1 MNEFIPLKENDPS
14 KIYTLLQ
21 KISSGNNKNDLY
33 KIKHKKTG
41 EIFVAKIIKNNLD
54 LYHKQIKSLK
64 KFENPYLV
72 QYYNSFELKD
82 KIWIITEYCDC
93 GNVQDVMKITN
104 KCYKEAEIASIIVM
118 VLKGLQYLHLQKK
131 FHGGIKPSNILL
143 NNDGVI
149 KLSDYNIS
157 EKLLLNDDE
166 NLNNNNQTKN
176 NIEKS
181 PPELKGK
188 NHLDNYSVK
197 CDIWYLGLTCIELAE
212 GTLDFQEDK
221 IISERNKPNGMK
233 NSNLWS
239 LEFIDFIQKC
249 LSENPLNRPSA
260 ASLLNHPF
268 IINNNKGKILIKKK
282 INSIKALIDIY
293 KEKIDEQEEKNNL
306 NEIGKESLEIT
317 SVNENLNKNQ
327 SENINSKKNFV
338 SLNIDNNKIKKKSLL
353 INRNYLIE
361 KYKKI
366 KKFKIGSKSIQIQ
379 SSQRKNNFIIN
390 SKASSKKK
398 KIRTS
403 IIKKAINSTDI
414 FAINENSLRK
424 KRRSIVN
431 KCLKNNLLLHEFSN
445 KIFNGSKLNNTLEN
459 NHPKKNLI
467 NLLNKFDKDKKNQN
481 KILNKS
487 QRIKNIENIFNLLNK
502 KSKVNNAIKE
512 INKTKISNNNS
523 TSTKDKEKKINDKSL
538 SSFDS
543 KPFSNGEKNSK
554 NLNNNNEI
562 SNVKIRKRN
571 KKSNG
576 GNPSLS
582 DLNENNNSNWKIGSR
597 NKNKMLR
604 NLLLGDKQKEI
615 INEKELMNIDNN
627 RGLNINHNGIKM
639 YNNEYIFKL
648 NNSANINNKYI
659 KKREKYDYKIP
670 DISVNKNLN
679 KTSKIP
685 NIYYF
690 NQSEIKKFQKPPMSH
705 STYRNKLT
713 KKKLKQVNKI
723 TYKINTNFI
732 NNNNI
737 NENSNI
743 NNFSIKENEKS
754 DYIFNINNTDININL
769 NNINNNNYYN
779 IYNSKYNN
787 KSYSYNN
794 NQNLSILSAEEL
806 RSLCLNNNL
815 NQRELPELI
824 TELAGLEN
832 KMNQEIQKIREEY
845 EPIIMQHKE
854 GIKFLK
860 QHPFLNNIKEFK
872 NFEVFRNKM
881 KYNTNDEFDSRS
893 VSSSVHNLNKIK
905 ISFYRA
911 NDIEELNIS
920 ANKYLFDKTGY
931 YNPMMKI

>member
-1 MNEFIPLKENDPS
+1 MNEFIPLKENDPT
-14 KIYTLLQ
+14 KIYTLLH
-21 KISSGNNKNDLY
+21 KIFSGNNKNDLY

-41 EIFVAKIIKNNLD
+41 EIFVAKIIKKNLD
-54 LYHKQIKSLK
+54 LYHNQIKSLK
-64 KFENPYLV
+64 KFENPYIV

-93 GNVQDVMKITN
+93 GNVQDIMKITN

-131 FHGGIKPSNILL
+131 FHGGIKTSNILL
-143 NNDGVI
+143 NKDGVI

-157 EKLLLNDDE
+157 EQLLLNDD
-166 NLNNNNQTKN
+166 NSNNNQEKN
-176 NIEKS
+176 NIEKY

-188 NHLDNYSVK
+188 NRLDNYSVK

-212 GTLDFQEDK
+212 GSLDFKEEK
-221 IISERNKPNGMK
+221 IISEKNKPNGMK
-233 NSNLWS
+233 NSDLWS

-249 LSENPLNRPSA
+249 LNENPLNRPSA

-293 KEKIDEQEEKNNL
+293 REKIDEQEEKNIL

-317 SVNENLNKNQ
+317 NINENINKSQ
-327 SENINSKKNFV
+327 SEEINSKKNFASV
-338 SLNIDNNKIKKKSLL
+338 NINNNKTKKPPLL
-353 INRNYLIE
+353 INRFYQIE

-366 KKFKIGSKSIQIQ
+366 KGFKINSKSIQIY
-379 SSQRKNNFIIN
+379 SSNRKNNFTIN

-398 KIRTS
+398 KLRTS
-403 IIKKAINSTDI
+403 MIKKAINSTEI
-414 FAINENSLRK
+414 FAINESSLRK

-431 KCLKNNLLLHEFSN
+431 KCLKNNLLLREYCN
-445 KIFNGSKLNNTLEN
+445 GIFNGSKLNNTVEN
-459 NHPKKNLI
+459 VHPKNNLMS
-467 NLLNKFDKDKKNQN
+467 LLNKFDRDKKFKN

-487 QRIKNIENIFNLLNK
+487 QKVKNIENIFNLLNK
-502 KSKVNNAIKE
+502 KSKNNNTMKE
-512 INKTKISNNNS
+512 INNSNNNLS
-523 TSTKDKEKKINDKSL
+523 TSVKDKEKKTNDKSL

-543 KPFSNGEKNSK
+543 KPFSIGDKNSK
-554 NLNNNNEI
+554 NLINNNDN
-562 SNVKIRKRN
+562 SNLKIKKRN
-571 KKSNG
+571 QKSNG

-582 DLNENNNSNWKIGSR
+582 DLNENNNNNWKIVSQK
-597 NKNKMLR
+597 KNKMLK
-604 NLLLGDKQKEI
+604 NLILGDKQKEI
-615 INEKELMNIDNN
+615 INEKDLMNLDNN
-627 RGLNINHNGIKM
+627 RGLRINQNGIKIH
-639 YNNEYIFKL
+639 NNEYIFKL
-648 NNSANINNKYI
+648 NNSANINNKFI
-659 KKREKYDYKIP
+659 KKRAKEDNKFP
-670 DISVNKNLN
+670 EISINKNLN

-685 NIYYF
+685 NIYFF
-690 NQSEIKKFQKPPMSH
+690 NQSDIKKIQKPPLSH
-705 STYRNKLT
+705 STYRNKIT
-713 KKKLKQVNKI
+713 KKKLKPVNQI
-723 TYKINTNFI
+723 TYKINTNCI
-732 NNNNI
+732 NNNSI

-779 IYNSKYNN
+779 INNHKVNN
-787 KSYSYNN
+787 KSYSYNI
-794 NQNLSILSAEEL
+794 NQNLSMLSEEEI
-806 RSLCLNNNL
+806 RQLCLNNNL

-832 KMNQEIQKIREEY
+832 KMNQEIKKIREEY
-845 EPIIMQHKE
+845 ETIIMQHKQ

-872 NFEVFRNKM
+872 NYEIFKNKM
-881 KYNTNDEFDSRS
+881 KYNTNDDFDSRS

-920 ANKYLFDKTGY
+920 ANRYLFDKTGY
-931 YNPMMKI
+931 YNQNMKL